1 MTEQEKKKMQD
12 KMTPQ
17 LAAKVEYLMHLVIL
31 HSDGL
36 ANALTELSDAIEACG
51 CESDLTFMRDIAK
64 SIKRISESITI
75 GGGK

>member
-12 KMTPQ
+12 KMTPE

-36 ANALTELSDAIEACG
+36 ANALTELSGAIEACG
-51 CESDLTFMRDIAK
+51 YESDLTFVRDIAK